1 MTDINLGLLRER
13 VAEAWKNACEG
24 GYEEQLRGYNDLS
37 AVAGDMIAYDD
48 DISELAPGDPD
59 SPSGL
64 NYAVLEVE
72 IAKILKEI
80 M

>member
-1 MTDINLGLLRER
+1 MTDIDLGLLRER

-48 DISELAPGDPD
+48 EIAELAPGDPD
-59 SPSGL
+59 TPSGL
-64 NYAVLEVE
+64 NFSVLGTE
-72 IAKILKEI
+72 IEKILKEI